1 MREPVCCFGL
11 CDVAIVVPQSWRLC
25 GFSLGLFSPGSTPH
39 IRDKNQTRTAHSTA
53 PHAKFMEHL
62 KPTEA
67 QIQTDIKTVTSLPL
81 SKLCRMRWRGEGS
94 EEGENRVKRNVTL
107 TDPLLHQTA
116 ARPQWVR
123 ANNQRQKAFVEDEWR
138 WEDIKGLE
146 LSLPVALTVTNLS
159 TVHWWSTRARELR
172 ISSLYF
178 AFLYVLLML
187 KWIYFSNTFIYLA
200 GWKKAQSSDQK

>member
-1 MREPVCCFGL
+1 MWCCHSGTSEL
-11 CDVAIVVPQSWRLC
+11 TALC

-39 IRDKNQTRTAHSTA
+39 PRDKNQTRRRVRAA

-67 QIQTDIKTVTSLPL
+67 QHQTDIKTVTSLPL
-81 SKLCRMRWRGEGS
+81 SKLCRMRWGGEGS

-107 TDPLLHQTA
+107 TDPLLPSSSFHQTA
-116 ARPQWVR
+116 AQPQWVR

-146 LSLPVALTVTNLS
+146 LSLYGTNLS
-159 TVHWWSTRARELR
+159 TVHWWSTRARELCIR
-172 ISSLYF
+172 SLYF
-178 AFLYVLLML
+178 ASLYLLLML
-187 KWIYFSNTFIYLA
+187 KCIYFSNTFIYLA
-200 GWKKAQSSDQK
+200 GWKKSSKLRPEITPDT

>member
-25 GFSLGLFSPGSTPH
+25 VVFHWVYFPQAPLPTHGTKIKH
-39 IRDKNQTRTAHSTA
+39 VQRTA

-107 TDPLLHQTA
+107 TDPLLHQKA

-146 LSLPVALTVTNLS
+146 LSLPVTLTVTNLS
-159 TVHWWSTRARELR
+159 TVHWWSTSARELR